1 MRGTA
6 CAVTRWYSFACFAQ
20 GRSVRP
26 QSLWRRGSACMHAP
40 VISYMPHQRI
50 KVMYVKHNCAL
61 HSVQPLQRR
70 LAHLSG

>member
-1 MRGTA
+1 
-6 CAVTRWYSFACFAQ
+6 
-20 GRSVRP
+20 
-26 QSLWRRGSACMHAP
+26 MHAP